1 MYTCSY
7 DRMKDKIETFSK
19 FGDAGHGGITR
30 YSLSPEAIQARNEF
44 RRRMEAIGAAIEVD
58 DVACMYATLPGSDP
72 DAKRIV
78 MGSHAAYGRIFD
90 GNEQLDDGVLLMYRA
105 PHSYTGEDTAE
116 ISCHGG
122 IYVTRRVLSACVKA
136 GAQPAAPGEF
146 TKRALLN
153 GKLSLTQAEAVADII
168 SAQGDQLLN
177 CANGQR
183 EGALYRRMEKC
194 ADSIMEVSSQISAW
208 IDYPDDDTPVVTQE
222 WLCEKLSAV
231 RGMFA
236 CLLSGYD
243 AGRMLRE
250 GISCAIVGKPN
261 AGKSTLMNS
270 LAGQQRSIVSD
281 IEGTTRD
288 IVEETIALGD
298 IVLRVADCAGIRDTD
313 DAVEKIGVD
322 IMLKKLENAD
332 IVLAV
337 FDGSRELSG
346 EDRRLLELL
355 DPAKTVAVVNKSDL
369 PQKLE
374 LNEISA
380 KLGAPAVISA
390 KSGENSGEPAKLLE
404 KAVSEKLNLGRLD
417 PDAGFLANERQRDC
431 IIRADRALNSALEA
445 AQLGVTPDAV
455 GVMLEEALDAV
466 YELSGKR
473 AGDEVIDEVFRR
485 FCVGK

>member
-1 MYTCSY
+1 MSTVCA
-7 DRMKDKIETFSK
+7 IATPP
-19 FGDAGHGGITR
+19 AAGGISVIR
-30 YSLSPEAIQARNEF
+30 ISGERAAEIAARVF
-44 RRRMEAIGAAIEVD
+44 RPASGRSAEELAGYR
-58 DVACMYATLPGSDP
+58 
-72 DAKRIV
+72 
-78 MGSHAAYGRIFD
+78 AAYGKIYD
-90 GNEQLDDGVLLMYRA
+90 GDELLDDGVLLMFRA

-136 GAQPAAPGEF
+136 GAQPAGPGEF

-168 SAQGDQLLN
+168 SAQGGQLLS

-183 EGALYRRMEKC
+183 DGALFRRMEDC
-194 ADSIMEVSSQISAW
+194 AARIMEVSSQISAW

-222 WLCEKLSAV
+222 WLTRKLSAV
-231 RGMFA
+231 QGMFRE
-236 CLLSGYD
+236 LLAGYD
-243 AGRMLRE
+243 TGRMLRE

-288 IVEETIALGD
+288 IVEETVALGD
-298 IVLRVADCAGIRDTD
+298 IVLRIADCAGIRETSDPI
-313 DAVEKIGVD
+313 EKIGVD
-322 IMLKKLENAD
+322 IMLKRLESAD
-332 IVLAV
+332 IILAV
-337 FDGSRELSG
+337 FDGSRELSD
-346 EDRRLLELL
+346 EDERLLKLL
-355 DPAKTVAVVNKSDL
+355 SGRNVVAVVNKTDL
-369 PQKLE
+369 PQKLDASVIE
-374 LNEISA
+374 A
-380 KLGAPAVISA
+380 ALGAPVKLSA
-390 KSGENSGEPAKLLE
+390 KQDNAAALLE
-404 KAVSEKLNLGRLD
+404 RAVSERLDLGRLD
-417 PDAGFLANERQRDC
+417 PDAGFIANERQRDC
-431 IIRADRALNSALEA
+431 IIRASDAVDGALSA

-455 GVMLEEALDAV
+455 GVMLEQALDAV

>member
-1 MYTCSY
+1 MSTVCA
-7 DRMKDKIETFSK
+7 IATPP
-19 FGDAGHGGITR
+19 AAGGISVIR
-30 YSLSPEAIQARNEF
+30 ISGENAAEVAARVF
-44 RRRMEAIGAAIEVD
+44 RPVSGKSAAE
-58 DVACMYATLPGSDP
+58 LPGY
-72 DAKRIV
+72 R
-78 MGSHAAYGRIFD
+78 AAYGKIYD
-90 GNEQLDDGVLLMYRA
+90 GDEQLDDGVLLMYRA

-136 GAQPAAPGEF
+136 GAQPAGPGEF

-168 SAQGDQLLN
+168 SAQGGQLLS

-183 EGALYRRMEKC
+183 DGALFRRMEDC
-194 ADSIMEVSSQISAW
+194 AAKIMEVSSQISAW

-222 WLCEKLSAV
+222 WLTEKLSGV
-231 RGMFA
+231 QDMFRE
-236 CLLSGYD
+236 LLAGYD
-243 AGRMLRE
+243 TGRMLRE

-288 IVEETIALGD
+288 IVEETVSLGD
-298 IVLRVADCAGIRDTD
+298 IVLRIADCAGIRETD
-313 DAVEKIGVD
+313 DPIEKIGVD
-322 IMLKKLENAD
+322 IMLKRLESAD
-332 IVLAV
+332 IILAV

-346 EDRRLLELL
+346 EDERLMKLL
-355 DPAKTVAVVNKSDL
+355 SGRNVVAIVNKSDL
-369 PQKLE
+369 PQKLDCSAIE
-374 LNEISA
+374 AVLGTPVKLSA
-380 KLGAPAVISA
+380 KQDNA
-390 KSGENSGEPAKLLE
+390 AKLLE
-404 KAVSEKLNLGRLD
+404 NAVSSRLDLDRLD
-417 PDAGFLANERQRDC
+417 PDAGFIANERQRDC
-431 IIRADRALNSALEA
+431 IIRASEAVDGALSAAE
-445 AQLGVTPDAV
+445 LGVTPDAV
-455 GVMLEEALDAV
+455 GVMLEQALDAV